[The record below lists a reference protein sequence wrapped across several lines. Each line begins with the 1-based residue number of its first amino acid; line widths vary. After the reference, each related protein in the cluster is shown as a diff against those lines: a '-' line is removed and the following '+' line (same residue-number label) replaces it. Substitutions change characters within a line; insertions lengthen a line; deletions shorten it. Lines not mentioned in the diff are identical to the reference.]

1 MISYN
6 KDFDEM
12 KKRIQQKNEDFKQIF
27 QKQQQSSL
35 GMIDKKIS
43 KTKSEGICCT
53 QCGSK
58 KPCRKC
64 TVSSAL
70 SNKISDNNLD

>member
-27 QKQQQSSL
+27 QRQQQSSL
-35 GMIDKKIS
+35 GMIEKKIS
-43 KTKSEGICCT
+43 KTKN
-53 QCGSK
+53 Q
-58 KPCRKC
+58 
-64 TVSSAL
+64 
-70 SNKISDNNLD
+70 NKI